1 MQSEKK
7 PWSPLLCDELIEE
20 ILSRIPVKPLI
31 QFKCVCKG
39 WNSLMSDP
47 YFIKLHLSK
56 SAAKDD
62 LEHLQLMKNVCL
74 GSIPEI
80 HTESCDRNTRRI
92 PCLFL
97 EQGDKGDIPENRQRC
112 LFPRALVVEQCLG
125 LAMIRQVTNTR
136 L

>member
-1 MQSEKK
+1 MDKKMLNPSNIGTYICGLFTENHRNMRSEKK
-7 PWSPLLCDELIEE
+7 PWSPLLYDELIEE
-20 ILSRIPVKPLI
+20 ILSRLPVKPLI
-31 QFKCVCKG
+31 QFKYVCKG

-80 HTESCDRNTRRI
+80 HMESCD
-92 PCLFL
+92 
-97 EQGDKGDIPENRQRC
+97 
-112 LFPRALVVEQCLG
+112 VSS
-125 LAMIRQVTNTR
+125 
-136 L
+136 

>member
-1 MQSEKK
+1 MRSKKK

-20 ILSRIPVKPLI
+20 ILSRLPVKPLI

-80 HTESCDRNTRRI
+80 NTESCDVTIWSVHVMGCTVGLAKYQKDTVFVSGTRR
-92 PCLFL
+92 
-97 EQGDKGDIPENRQRC
+97 QG
-112 LFPRALVVEQCLG
+112 
-125 LAMIRQVTNTR
+125 
-136 L
+136 